1 MNSYSERRENA
12 INILRIKGGRVLIS
26 PMGVYM
32 ASSLAALTKFSHVER
47 ITLMCRLRW
56 HIVVDVRCAHSRENL
71 RIFTLKTFS
80 QSRKVD
86 W

>member
-1 MNSYSERRENA
+1 M
-12 INILRIKGGRVLIS
+12 LIS

-32 ASSLAALTKFSHVER
+32 ASSLAALTKFSHAER
-47 ITLMCRLRW
+47 ITLMCRLRS
-56 HIVVDVRCAHSRENL
+56 HIVVDVGCAPNRESL

-86 W
+86 R

>member
-47 ITLMCRLRW
+47 ITS
-56 HIVVDVRCAHSRENL
+56 VAHSCGCEVC
-71 RIFTLKTFS
+71 S
-80 QSRKVD
+80 Q
-86 W
+86 